1 MLNLILFGPPGAGKG
16 TQSVKVA
23 EKYGLTHLSTG
34 DIFRANIKGGTELG
48 LTAKSFMDQGRLV
61 PDEITIGMLRAEVK
75 KVTNPSGFIFDGFP
89 RTIPQ
94 AAALDELLKEFNTS
108 ISAVISLEVAD
119 AELIERLKN
128 RALTSGRTD
137 DADENIIMKRIEV
150 YKNETYPLKDYY
162 DAQGKVKIVEG
173 IGEIDKIFSQICS
186 RIDAL

>member
-48 LTAKSFMDQGRLV
+48 VTAKSFMEQGRLV
-61 PDEITIGMLRAEVK
+61 PDEITIGMLRAEVN
-75 KVTNPSGFIFDGFP
+75 KVSNPNGFIFDGFP

-94 AAALDELLKEFNTS
+94 AVALDELLKEFNTS
-108 ISAVISLEVAD
+108 ISAVISLEVTD
-119 AELIERLKN
+119 AELVERLKN
-128 RALTSGRTD
+128 RAHTSGRTD

-162 DAQGKVKIVEG
+162 EAQGKVKIVEG

-186 RIDAL
+186 RIDAG